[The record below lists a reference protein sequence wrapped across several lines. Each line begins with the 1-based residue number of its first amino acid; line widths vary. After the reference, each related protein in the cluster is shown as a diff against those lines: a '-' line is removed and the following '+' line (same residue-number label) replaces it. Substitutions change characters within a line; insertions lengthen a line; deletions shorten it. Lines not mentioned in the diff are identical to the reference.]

1 MNKRIFFNNI
11 GQGCFIDTPPGYEN
25 NIDLH
30 IMGQKKGQTGN
41 PNGRPKGSPNRVT
54 GTVKEWIASIID
66 GNRQQ
71 FEEDLSKLD
80 AGERVR
86 VISNLLPFVV
96 PKLQSA
102 SAQELLEAEYKKLE
116 ELLETAP
123 DEAINEIVERINRL
137 KNESRR
143 EATED

>member
-1 MNKRIFFNNI
+1 
-11 GQGCFIDTPPGYEN
+11 
-25 NIDLH
+25 
-30 IMGQKKGQTGN
+30 MGQKKGQTGN
-41 PNGRPKGSPNRVT
+41 PNGRPKGVPNKIT

-66 GNRQQ
+66 GNRRQ
-71 FEEDLSKLD
+71 FEKDLSELE

-102 SAQELLEAEYKKLE
+102 SAEEILEAEYKKLE
-116 ELLETAP
+116 ELLDTAP

-143 EATED
+143 EAAED

>member
-1 MNKRIFFNNI
+1 MIPCRK
-11 GQGCFIDTPPGYEN
+11 YEN

-71 FEEDLSKLD
+71 FEDDLKKLEP
-80 AGERVR
+80 GERIR
-86 VISNLLPFVV
+86 TISNLLQYVT
-96 PKLQSA
+96 PKMQSA
-102 SAQELLEAEYKKLE
+102 SPEELLEAEYQKLS
-116 ELLETAP
+116 ELLDAAP
-123 DEAINEIVERINRL
+123 DEVVNEIVERIKRL
-137 KNESRR
+137 TNDRRR
-143 EATED
+143 ESAKD